1 MTLPDI
7 SGGDLQGVSCTCV
20 TELTDVIVPF
30 VLKGQISCTCVTELT
45 NVIVPFV

>member
-1 MTLPDI
+1 MFLAP
-7 SGGDLQGVSCTCV
+7 V

-30 VLKGQISCTCVTELT
+30 VLKGQISRTCVTELT

>member
-1 MTLPDI
+1 MTIPDI

-30 VLKGQISCTCVTELT
+30 GLKGHISRTCVTELT